1 MLVSRRLAGEMFWVF
16 SGTLVS
22 MSVALAGTRFLTT
35 FISPAEYGRLAL
47 MISVAVLVD
56 QVVGHAIGGAAM
68 RFYPIY
74 RAEGRLS
81 ELRRIILRSWLFGVA
96 GGVLALIIVSF
107 LQQPAVHL
115 LPFLTIGFALG
126 LLVSGIGVRLAEGAR
141 RRGVAAA
148 FRSAFEV
155 VRFGLAAAFIL
166 LGSATAESA
175 MAGFMVGALVVAA
188 LHWYYAG
195 FRLLG
200 EACQAEAL
208 DGRTPTAMSFRE
220 YAGPLSVVGLGSWGF
235 LMSPI
240 WALGWHGELSE
251 VGTFSA
257 YYQLAFVPMLLVSG
271 LLLTFLAP
279 IVYETTMESID
290 KAMRGTYLLAA
301 ITLSGVIIVVVL
313 AAVLHH
319 GLAILLLGE
328 AFRADSWIFPWLIM
342 AGGMYGVAQQLLL
355 RLRAEMKVITLAAIQ
370 LGFAAFAA
378 ASYSLAASHFALEGV
393 VYAVSA
399 VNAMLLGLSVI
410 YGGVLARKVRTA

>member
-1 MLVSRRLAGEMFWVF
+1 MLVSRRTAGEMFWVF

-35 FISPAEYGRLAL
+35 VILPAEYGRLAL

-74 RAEGRLS
+74 RAEGRLI
-81 ELRRIILRSWLFGVA
+81 ELRRIILRSWLFGIV
-96 GGVLALIIVSF
+96 GGVLALIIVSV
-107 LQQPAVHL
+107 LQQPVVHL
-115 LPFLTIGFALG
+115 LPLLTIGFALG

-188 LHWYYAG
+188 IHWYYAG

-200 EACQAEAL
+200 EAGQAGGL
-208 DGRTPTAMSFRE
+208 DGRNPTAMSFRE
-220 YAGPLSVVGLGSWGF
+220 YAGPLAVVGLGSWGF

-240 WALGWHGELSE
+240 WALGWLGELSE

-313 AAVLHH
+313 ATVLHH
-319 GLAILLLGE
+319 ELAMLLLGE

-355 RLRAEMKVITLAAIQ
+355 RLRAEMKVITLAAFQ

-378 ASYSLAASHFALEGV
+378 ASYSFAAFHFALEGV
-393 VYAVSA
+393 VYAVGA
-399 VNAMLLGLSVI
+399 VNAMLLGMSVI
-410 YGGVLARKVRTA
+410 YGGVLARKVRAA